1 VTPISRVSWPWRP
14 AASTRDVGWG
24 DIVLALLLSA
34 FMVLLVGGILS
45 PSATGNPHGGA
56 VAAVFGLLMTAPVL
70 WERRAPLTV
79 AAVLAVGTLANEL
92 IIGSMIRCGP
102 ALPAVLVTAYFA
114 ATRLT
119 GRRLAAA
126 ALLCAAAVTL
136 ESFYD
141 PRLGPSF
148 LVAGLPAVVLACIA
162 GRVVRSRAAATA
174 QLRARNAELRAQR
187 ERTAELAVAADQ
199 ALVAA
204 DLGTSLRDRISAMA
218 ETATTGRTLIDSNPA
233 AVQEALAAVESSGRA
248 TLAQMREVVGSLK
261 SDRLTGPQPVLAD
274 LVTLLERATTADAR
288 LQVSGS
294 PCALPAG
301 LELSAYRIVEHLL
314 AALEDAPG
322 IRIDVRV
329 QFAADGLELDI
340 SGPASRSGDNGAE
353 LAAARARAGAIGGS
367 FDVVADSG
375 QCAARVWLPL
385 NAGYAAAT

>member
-1 VTPISRVSWPWRP
+1 
-14 AASTRDVGWG
+14 
-24 DIVLALLLSA
+24 
-34 FMVLLVGGILS
+34 
-45 PSATGNPHGGA
+45 
-56 VAAVFGLLMTAPVL
+56 
-70 WERRAPLTV
+70 
-79 AAVLAVGTLANEL
+79 
-92 IIGSMIRCGP
+92 
-102 ALPAVLVTAYFA
+102 VLVTAYFA

-340 SGPASRSGDNGAE
+340 SGPASRSSDNGAE

-367 FDVVADSG
+367 SWRTADS
-375 QCAARVWLPL
+375 ARHVS
-385 NAGYAAAT
+385 GCR